1 MCREPQFI
9 LKGAEFAYA
18 NAAEKI
24 LRGIDLEIRAG
35 EWVALLGSN
44 GSGKST
50 LLKIVSGILKPTS
63 GWARTY
69 GRISPLL
76 KLGAGFDGN
85 ATGMENIYLNAVVC
99 DVEGERIMFS
109 HFPVFNRKPRDR
121 FANARDI
128 LDTAF
133 RLAQCSL
140 NIHGHLHSRESGND
154 FCVNVSC
161 EKLGFIPRTLGEVL
175 RSHRKKRSFDD

>member
-1 MCREPQFI
+1 MCDN
-9 LKGAEFAYA
+9 LH
-18 NAAEKI
+18 
-24 LRGIDLEIRAG
+24 
-35 EWVALLGSN
+35 
-44 GSGKST
+44 
-50 LLKIVSGILKPTS
+50 LKIPESRLIKDYLKQKF
-63 GWARTY
+63 GKQA
-69 GRISPLL
+69 L
-76 KLGAGFDGN
+76 K
-85 ATGMENIYLNAVVC
+85 NIYLNAVVC

-128 LDTAF
+128 WDTAF